1 MQKLLER
8 LFTICLLLSISL
20 GLIMVLSQLVGLA
33 IGNGEFVIK
42 IGETLKQPTIVLAAI
57 FSAFAFILG
66 YFPKYREAA
75 NKE

>member
-1 MQKLLER
+1 
-8 LFTICLLLSISL
+8 
-20 GLIMVLSQLVGLA
+20 MVLSQLAGLA

-42 IGETLKQPTIVLAAI
+42 VAEVLKQPTIILAAI

-66 YFPKYREAA
+66 YFPKYRESA